1 MPLLCE
7 FDTQTVRPSANPQAD
22 TRANVR
28 FPRQLV
34 AHPRL
39 AHGIRALDVDQGFN
53 IRVKS
58 TIPHFTNS
66 WADCH
71 ITAWSTTK
79 LYSGVASI
87 FVLAPSDLDFLT
99 GQRIRKTN
107 DPSSMRVD
115 FERQFVTP
123 PKVVVF
129 LNSMELDWDHN
140 WRLCVRASSIDV
152 NGFTLHIETWGDT
165 YLHAA
170 QAGWIAYPEDREH
183 IFSTSISTM
192 DLQNGPMTKPQL
204 KHSKDITFDRVEFLK
219 NPSVFVALNLLD
231 VDCKTNLR
239 VNAHVNGVSTTGLVC
254 HIDSWSDTI
263 LYAASV
269 SVIAFN

>member
-7 FDTQTVRPSANPQAD
+7 FDTQTVHPPANPQAD
-22 TRANVR
+22 TRANVC
-28 FPRQLV
+28 FPRRLV
-34 AHPRL
+34 AHPRIS
-39 AHGIRALDVDQGFN
+39 HGICALDVDKDAN

-58 TIPHFTNS
+58 TIPYFNDT

-71 ITAWSTTK
+71 ITAWSNTK
-79 LYSGVASI
+79 LHSGVASI
-87 FVLAPSDLDFLT
+87 FVLAPGDLDFLT
-99 GQRIRKTN
+99 GQHKRKTD
-107 DPSSMRVD
+107 DPSSVRVD
-115 FERQFVTP
+115 FERRFVTP

-129 LNSMELDWDHN
+129 LNFIDLDKNHN

-165 YLHAA
+165 RLFAA

-183 IFSTSISTM
+183 IFSTSVSTM
-192 DLQNGPMTKPQL
+192 HPQSGPVTKPQL
-204 KHSKDITFDRVEFLK
+204 KHSRDITFDKVEFWK
-219 NPSVFVALNLLD
+219 NPSVFVALNFLD

-239 VNAHVNGVSTTGLVC
+239 VNAYVDGVSTTGLVC

-263 LYAASV
+263 LYAAGV
-269 SVIAFN
+269 SLVAFN